1 MLYLEGQA
9 VTMKKTAIIIFIK
22 NPDLGRVKKRLAK
35 TVGDETALKVYKEML
50 DHAKMITRSLSTD
63 KYLFY
68 DRITDIND
76 SWPNDIYQKEVQSGK
91 DMATRIHNA
100 FKAVFDKGYEH
111 VVIIGSDCL
120 ELDERIIRLAFRQL
134 DHFDTVLGPTR
145 DGVFY
150 LLGMNE
156 FYPGIFN
163 VKGWGTPVLSTQV
176 VKSINNLHK
185 TCFMLSELSGI
196 VTADDLNVNF
206 KSLIK

>member
-1 MLYLEGQA
+1 
-9 VTMKKTAIIIFIK
+9 MKKTAIIIFIK

-35 TVGDETALKVYKEML
+35 TVGDEKALQVYKEML
-50 DHAKMITRSLSTD
+50 EHTKTITRSLSTD

-68 DRITDIND
+68 DRAAETDD
-76 SWPNDIYQKEVQSGK
+76 GWPDDIYHKEVQSGK

-100 FKAVFDKGYEH
+100 FKLIFDKGYEH
-111 VVIIGSDCL
+111 AVIIGSDCL

-150 LLGMNE
+150 LLGMNK
-156 FYPGIFN
+156 FYPEALK
-163 VKGWGTPVLSTQV
+163 VKGWGTPVLSTEV
-176 VKSINNLHK
+176 IKSIHRLRK
-185 TCFMLSELSGI
+185 TCFLLSELSGI
-196 VTADDLNVNF
+196 VTVDDLSTDF